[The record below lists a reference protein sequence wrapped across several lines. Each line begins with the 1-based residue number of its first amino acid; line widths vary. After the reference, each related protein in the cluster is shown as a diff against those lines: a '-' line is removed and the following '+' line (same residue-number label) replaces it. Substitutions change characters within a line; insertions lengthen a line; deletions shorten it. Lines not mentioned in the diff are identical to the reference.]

1 MRWPQMMMREK
12 VRMRPIFEEI
22 ISCMDGQSRCITPR
36 ARGKSHMCAGIKA
49 LSAVA
54 GVEEEGLIALNGGK
68 LVSQAL
74 DLEEP
79 CLA

>member
-22 ISCMDGQSRCITPR
+22 ISCIDGQSCCVTAC

-49 LSAVA
+49 LGAVA

-68 LVSQAL
+68 LVPEAL